1 MSKNNKKRIFNI
13 EGIKRVMELLAKG
26 YSSPAFDE
34 KK

>member
-1 MSKNNKKRIFNI
+1 MRKNNKKRLINVDS
-13 EGIKRVMELLAKG
+13 IKRVMELLAKG